1 MARLMSPNNGETAV
15 HGCHCP
21 GDMAVRMR
29 EVLARA
35 LVGVCVSPALSLSYL
50 ALLAWG
56 DVFPRFAIP
65 EEKWGLLVVYA
76 RGAPNA
82 EPHRKGGLVH
92 PSRSNLFRF

>member
-50 ALLAWG
+50 ALLTWG
-56 DVFPRFAIP
+56 DFHARSCFLA
-65 EEKWGLLVVYA
+65 LLSL
-76 RGAPNA
+76 
-82 EPHRKGGLVH
+82 RKNGDY
-92 PSRSNLFRF
+92 S